1 MRHETCYK
9 TVLMKRDEILT
20 VYSAGPNAV
29 VALVEQLLATHAQ
42 QLAELVARHQA
53 QMAELTARI
62 ERLEAQLKTDS
73 HNSHKPPSSDGPA
86 KLPPRRSQRR
96 RSGKKSGGQAG
107 HPGATLLQVEQPDTV
122 IQHRAPACVQCG
134 TSLEQAP
141 VVGRERRQVVDLPV
155 TRPQVTEH
163 QAVRVCCPC
172 CQAVSAGQF
181 PAEVTQ
187 PVQYGPGVKAL
198 AVYMQTYQH
207 LPFERTQEYFHDVH
221 QLDLSEGTLATAQAT
236 CAAALEPIETAIR
249 GAVTQAAVAH
259 FDETGLRLLCL
270 TYWLHVASTARL
282 TYYALQP
289 KRAGPAM
296 QAIGILPVF
305 QGIAV
310 HDALGGY
317 FAYACGHSL
326 CNAHLLRDLTAVSEL
341 TRQQWPTRLMA
352 LLLKIK
358 AAVERA
364 VAKGQAQLTARR
376 RKTFTAQYDH
386 LVRSGLRANP
396 PPKPTGRVGRP
407 TQGPIRSLLLRL
419 KKRADAVLAFMHNF
433 QVPFDNNQAERDVRM
448 LKVKQKVSGC
458 FRSLAGAQIFCRIRG
473 YLSTMRK
480 QGHNALAVL
489 TSVFNGQP
497 TMPQLTA

>member
-1 MRHETCYK
+1 
-9 TVLMKRDEILT
+9 MKREDILQA
-20 VYSAGPNAV
+20 YEAGPEAV
-29 VALVEQLLATHAQ
+29 VALVEQLLANHAE
-42 QLAELVARHQA
+42 QLARLVAAHQA
-53 QMAELTARI
+53 QVAELTARI
-62 ERLEAQLKTDS
+62 ERLEARLKSDS

-96 RSGKKSGGQAG
+96 RSGKKSGGQVG
-107 HPGATLLQVEQPDTV
+107 HPGATLRQVDQPDTV
-122 IQHRAPACVQCG
+122 VSHRAATCAQCG
-134 TSLEQAP
+134 TSLAQG
-141 VVGRERRQVVDLPV
+141 VVIGQERRQVVDLPA

-163 QAVRVCCPC
+163 QALQVCCPH
-172 CQAVSAGQF
+172 CQSVSAGAF
-181 PAEVTQ
+181 PVEVTQ

-198 AVYMQTYQH
+198 AVYLQTYQH
-207 LPFERTQEYFHDVH
+207 LPFERTQEYFRDVH
-221 QLDLSEGTLATAQAT
+221 QLILSEGTLATAHAT
-236 CAAALEPIETAIR
+236 CAAAVVPIETAIR
-249 GAVTQAAVAH
+249 EALLQAAVVH

-289 KRAGPAM
+289 QRAGPAM

-305 QGIAV
+305 QGVAV

-317 FAYACGHSL
+317 FTYACGHSL

-341 TRQQWPTRLMA
+341 TRQRWPARLMA

-358 AAVERA
+358 AAVARA
-364 VAKGQAQLTARR
+364 VVKGQTHLPARR
-376 RKTFTAQYDH
+376 LKDFTAQYDH
-386 LVRSGLRANP
+386 WVKSGLRANP
-396 PPKPTGRVGRP
+396 PPQPTGRVGRP

-419 KKRADAVLAFMHNF
+419 KKHPTAVLAFMHNF
-433 QVPFDNNQAERDVRM
+433 AVPFDNNQAERDVRM
-448 LKVKQKVSGC
+448 VKIKQKVSGC
-458 FRSLAGAQIFCRIRG
+458 FRSLAGAQSFCRIRG

-489 TSVFNGQP
+489 TSIFEGHP

>member
-1 MRHETCYK
+1 
-9 TVLMKRDEILT
+9 MKRADILA
-20 VYSAGPNAV
+20 VYAAGPEAV
-29 VALVEQLLATHAQ
+29 IALVEQLLANHAEQ
-42 QLAELVARHQA
+42 MAQLVAAHQT
-53 QMAELTARI
+53 QVAELTARI
-62 ERLEAQLKTDS
+62 ERLEARLNTDS

-107 HPGATLLQVEQPDTV
+107 HPGTTLLQVEQPDRV
-122 IQHRAPACVQCG
+122 VAYRASTCTQCG
-134 TSLEQAP
+134 SALADAR
-141 VVGRERRQVVDLPV
+141 VVGQERRQVVDLPV

-163 QAVRVCCPC
+163 QAVRVCCTH
-172 CQAVSAGQF
+172 CQTITAGQF
-181 PAEVTQ
+181 PVDVTQ

-198 AVYMQTYQH
+198 AVYLQTYQH

-249 GAVTQAAVAH
+249 DAVTQAAVAH

-317 FAYACGHSL
+317 FTYACGHSL

-341 TRQQWPTRLMA
+341 TRQQWPARLMA

-358 AAVERA
+358 ANVERA

-376 RKTFTAQYDH
+376 RKTFTAEYNH
-386 LVRSGLRANP
+386 LVQSGLRANP

-407 TQGPIRSLLLRL
+407 TQGPIRSILLRL
-419 KKRADAVLAFMHNF
+419 KKHPTAVLAFMHNF

-448 LKVKQKVSGC
+448 LKIKQKVSGC
-458 FRSLAGAQIFCRIRG
+458 FRSLAGAQTFCRIRG

-480 QGHNALAVL
+480 QGHNALTVL
-489 TSVFNGQP
+489 TSVFNGKP

>member
-1 MRHETCYK
+1 
-9 TVLMKRDEILT
+9 MKRDDILAAYA
-20 VYSAGPNAV
+20 VGPEAV
-29 VALVEQLLATHAQ
+29 VALVEQLLANHAEQ
-42 QLAELVARHQA
+42 MARLVADHQA
-53 QMAELTARI
+53 QIAELTARI

-122 IQHRAPACVQCG
+122 IPHRAPACAQCG
-134 TSLEQAP
+134 TSLAEAP

-163 QAVRVCCPC
+163 QAVRVCCPH
-172 CQAVSAGQF
+172 CQTITAGQF
-181 PAEVTQ
+181 PADVTQ

-198 AVYMQTYQH
+198 AVYLQTYQH
-207 LPFERTQEYFHDVH
+207 LPFERTQEYFHVVH

-236 CAAALEPIETAIR
+236 CAAALEPTETAIR
-249 GAVTQAAVAH
+249 EAVTQAEVAH

-289 KRAGPAM
+289 KRGGPAM
-296 QAIGILPVF
+296 DAIGILPVF

-310 HDALGGY
+310 HDALPGY
-317 FAYACGHSL
+317 FTYACGHSL

-341 TRQQWPTRLMA
+341 TRQRWPGRLA
-352 LLLKIK
+352 NLLLKIK

-364 VAKGQAQLTARR
+364 VSKGQAQLPARR
-376 RKTFTAQYDH
+376 LKDFTAQYDQ
-386 LVRSGLRANP
+386 LVQSGLRANP

-407 TQGPIRSLLLRL
+407 NQGPVRSLLLRL

-448 LKVKQKVSGC
+448 VKVKQKVSGC
-458 FRSLAGAQIFCRIRG
+458 FRSLTGAQIFCRIRG

-497 TMPQLTA
+497 TMPELTA